1 MNYDHVF
8 IKSDVLSLISARLIQ
23 LTTSDSILLLHSE
36 AEVGMPSSSCGIFS
50 SLEILDQLELDPLP
64 DSMSISS
71 TSLRSEW
78 FEKHLAII
86 LANNGASIS
95 TRATFTKTSSNQA
108 NITGATAIFGEIS
121 FNNLHDINPP
131 KSNSHKWYCSIH
143 SNPPPSEITIFS
155 QRNDLSFESWSKN
168 KIKIPNTF
176 ETRIGLGTLQSP
188 NTIDMNLEICQNYI
202 EQYLN

>member
-78 FEKHLAII
+78 FEKHLAIKFV
-86 LANNGASIS
+86 NN
-95 TRATFTKTSSNQA
+95 
-108 NITGATAIFGEIS
+108 
-121 FNNLHDINPP
+121 NN
-131 KSNSHKWYCSIH
+131 
-143 SNPPPSEITIFS
+143 
-155 QRNDLSFESWSKN
+155 
-168 KIKIPNTF
+168 
-176 ETRIGLGTLQSP
+176 
-188 NTIDMNLEICQNYI
+188 
-202 EQYLN
+202 

>member
-36 AEVGMPSSSCGIFS
+36 AEVGMPSSSCGLFS

-64 DSMSISS
+64 ESLSISS
-71 TSLRSEW
+71 SSLRSEW

-95 TRATFTKTSSNQA
+95 TRATFTKTSSNHA
-108 NITGATAIFGEIS
+108 NITGATAIFGEIT
-121 FNNLHDINPP
+121 FNNLHDINTP

-143 SNPPPSEITIFS
+143 LNPPPSEITIFS
-155 QRNDLSFESWSKN
+155 QRNDLSFESWS
-168 KIKIPNTF
+168 
-176 ETRIGLGTLQSP
+176 
-188 NTIDMNLEICQNYI
+188 
-202 EQYLN
+202 

>member
-8 IKSDVLSLISARLIQ
+8 IKSDILSLISARLIQ

-71 TSLRSEW
+71 SSLRSEW

-95 TRATFTKTSSNQA
+95 TRATITKTSSNHA
-108 NITGATAIFGEIS
+108 NITGATAIFGDIT

-131 KSNSHKWYCSIH
+131 KSNSHQWYCSIH

-155 QRNDLSFESWSKN
+155 QRSDLSFESWSKN

-176 ETRIGLGTLQSP
+176 ETRIGVGTLESP
-188 NTIDMNLEICQNYI
+188 NTIDMNLEICHNYL